1 MFVNEQAKHFLLKCL
16 PQKWRFTLE
25 NSKLDRRRF
34 MSLATA
40 SALAAPAILTA
51 TRVNAASIEAM
62 AGQLLVTGF
71 PGGSAGDKSTKALT
85 AHIAKGRAGGAL
97 FLRHNVKSGK
107 AVKQIAAQMIG
118 ASRQSLMA
126 IDQEGGK
133 VQRLGRKQGFT
144 AIPTAKW
151 VAGNKSVA
159 EAQALYAKAGRELRA
174 AGFNMNMAPSV
185 DIHDPKN
192 PVIGKYDRGF
202 STDVERISA
211 YAAAFVKGFSAAGV
225 ACSLKHFPG
234 HGSSRSDSHDGFV
247 DISKTW
253 SADEIVP
260 FKKLAS
266 TAPMIMSGHLFH
278 PEFSN
283 GKSPVTFSQKAITT
297 KLRSGLGYKGVILT
311 DDLDMGAIRKS
322 FQLREAIILS
332 LAAGNDLLLLSNSL
346 NYDEAL
352 PVKATRWISDAVKE
366 GRVSSAQIKAS
377 YSRVM
382 AMKKRYSA

>member
-1 MFVNEQAKHFLLKCL
+1 MENI
-16 PQKWRFTLE
+16 LE
-25 NSKLDRRRF
+25 NSKIDRRRF
-34 MSLATA
+34 VSLAAA
-40 SALAAPAILTA
+40 STLATPAILTA

-71 PGGSAGDKSTKALT
+71 PGNSAGDKSTKAL
-85 AHIAKGRAGGAL
+85 ASHIAKGRAGGAL

-107 AVKQIAAQMIG
+107 AIKQIARSMIG
-118 ASRQSLMA
+118 ASRQSLLA

-133 VQRLGRKQGFT
+133 VQRLGKKHGFT

-151 VAGNKSVA
+151 MAENKSVA
-159 EAQALYAKAGRELRA
+159 EAQKLYAKAGRELRA

-185 DIHDPKN
+185 DIHHPKN
-192 PVIGKYDRGF
+192 PVIGKYGRGF
-202 STDVERISA
+202 SSDVERISA
-211 YAAAFVKGFSAAGV
+211 YAAAFVKGFASAGV

-260 FKKLAS
+260 FKKLAAA
-266 TAPMIMSGHLFH
+266 APMIMGGHLFH

-297 KLRSGLGYKGVILT
+297 KLRRGLGYKGVILT

-366 GRVSSAQIKAS
+366 GRISTAQIKSSFA
-377 YSRVM
+377 RVS

>member
-1 MFVNEQAKHFLLKCL
+1 M
-16 PQKWRFTLE
+16 E
-25 NSKLDRRRF
+25 NSKLNRRRF
-34 MSLATA
+34 VSLAAA
-40 SALAAPAILTA
+40 STLAAPAILTA
-51 TRVNAASIEAM
+51 TRVDAAGIEKM

-71 PGGSAGDKSTKALT
+71 PGNSAGDKSTKAL
-85 AHIAKGRAGGAL
+85 ADHIAKGRSGGAL

-107 AVKQIAAQMIG
+107 DVKQIAGQMIG
-118 ASRQSLMA
+118 ASRQGLMA

-133 VQRLGRKQGFT
+133 VQRLGKKQGFT
-144 AIPTAKW
+144 SMPTAKW
-151 VAGNKSVA
+151 VASNKSVA
-159 EAQALYAKAGRELRA
+159 EARALYKIAGRELRA

-211 YAAAFVKGFSAAGV
+211 YAGAFVEGFAAAGV

-247 DISKTW
+247 DISNTW

-266 TAPMIMSGHLFH
+266 ISPMIMSGHLFH
-278 PEFSN
+278 PEFSD
-283 GKSPVTFSQKAITT
+283 GKSPVTFSSKALTT
-297 KLRSGLGYKGVILT
+297 KLRKGLGYNGVILT

-322 FQLREAIILS
+322 FQLRDAIILS
-332 LAAGNDLLLLSNSL
+332 LRAGNDLLLLSNSL

-352 PVKATRWISDAVKE
+352 PVKASRWITDAVKQ
-366 GRVSSAQIKAS
+366 GQLSSGQIKSA

>member
-1 MFVNEQAKHFLLKCL
+1 MS
-16 PQKWRFTLE
+16 
-25 NSKLDRRRF
+25 NSILNRRRF
-34 MSLATA
+34 VSLAAA
-40 SALAAPAILTA
+40 STLAAPAILTA
-51 TRVNAASIEAM
+51 TRVNAAGIEKM

-71 PGGSAGDKSTKALT
+71 PGGSVSDQSTKALVS
-85 AHIAKGRAGGAL
+85 HIANGRAGGAL
-97 FLRHNVKSGK
+97 FLRHNVKSGN
-107 AVKQIAAQMIG
+107 AVKQIASSMID
-118 ASRQSLMA
+118 ASPQGLLA

-133 VQRLGRKQGFT
+133 VQRLGKKHGFT

-151 VAGNKSVA
+151 MAENKSVA
-159 EAQALYAKAGRELRA
+159 EAQAFYTKAGRELRA

-211 YAAAFVKGFSAAGV
+211 YAGAFVKGFASAGV

-253 SADEIVP
+253 SADELVP
-260 FKKLAS
+260 FRKLANIS
-266 TAPMIMSGHLFH
+266 PMIMGGHLYH

-283 GKSPVTFSQKAITT
+283 GKSPVTFSQKALAN
-297 KLRSGLGYKGVILT
+297 KLRRGLGYNGIILT

-352 PVKATRWISDAVKE
+352 PVKATRWIVDAVKE
-366 GRVSSAQIKAS
+366 GRVTTAQIKSS
-377 YSRVM
+377 YARVM
-382 AMKKRYSA
+382 AVKKSYSA

>member
-1 MFVNEQAKHFLLKCL
+1 MD
-16 PQKWRFTLE
+16 
-25 NSKLDRRRF
+25 NSNLNRRRF
-34 MSLATA
+34 IGLAAA
-40 SALAAPAILTA
+40 STLAAPAILTA
-51 TRVNAASIEAM
+51 TRVDAASIEKM

-71 PGGSAGDKSTKALT
+71 PGGSAGAGSTKALA

-107 AVKQIAAQMIG
+107 AVKQMASMMIG
-118 ASRQSLMA
+118 ASRQSLLA

-133 VQRLGRKQGFT
+133 VQRLGKKHGFT
-144 AIPTAKW
+144 PIPTAKW
-151 VAGNKSVA
+151 VAGNKSLK
-159 EAQALYAKAGRELRA
+159 EAQALYTKAGRELRA

-192 PVIGKYDRGF
+192 PVIGKYGRGF
-202 STDVERISA
+202 SSDVERISA
-211 YAAAFVKGFSAAGV
+211 YAGAFVKGFASAGV

-253 SADEIVP
+253 SASEIVP
-260 FKKLAS
+260 FQKLAS
-266 TAPMIMSGHLFH
+266 AAPMIMGGHLFH

-283 GKSPVTFSQKAITT
+283 GKAPVTFSQKALTT
-297 KLRSGLGYKGVILT
+297 KLRRGLGYKGIILT

-346 NYDEAL
+346 NYDEDL
-352 PVKATRWISDAVKE
+352 PVKATRWISNAVKE
-366 GRVSSAQIKAS
+366 GRVSSSQIKAS
-377 YSRVM
+377 YARVM
-382 AMKKRYSA
+382 AVKKRFSA

>member
-1 MFVNEQAKHFLLKCL
+1 MDK
-16 PQKWRFTLE
+16 
-25 NSKLDRRRF
+25 SKLDRRRF
-34 MSLATA
+34 ISLAAAGT
-40 SALAAPAILTA
+40 LAAPAILTA
-51 TRVNAASIEAM
+51 TRVNAAEAGRM

-71 PGGSAGDKSTKALT
+71 PGNDVSDGSMKTLA
-85 AHIAKGRAGGAL
+85 AHVAKGRAGGAI
-97 FLRHNVKSGK
+97 FLRHNVKGGGK
-107 AVKQIAAQMIG
+107 AVRQMTRAFIN
-118 ASRQSLMA
+118 ASPQSLLA

-133 VQRLGRKQGFT
+133 VQRLGKKHGLT
-144 AIPTAKW
+144 PIPTAKW

-159 EAQALYAKAGRELRA
+159 EAKALYAKAGRELRS
-174 AGFNMNMAPSV
+174 AGFNLNMAPSV

-211 YAAAFVKGFSAAGV
+211 YAGAFVQGFAGAGV

-266 TAPMIMSGHLFH
+266 VAPLIMGGHLFH

-283 GKSPVTFSQKAITT
+283 GKSPVTFSQKALTK
-297 KLRSGLGYKGVILT
+297 KLRKGLGYQGVILT
-311 DDLDMGAIRKS
+311 DDLDMGAIRKN
-322 FQLREAIILS
+322 FQLKEAIILS

-346 NYDEAL
+346 NYDPDL
-352 PVKATRWISDAVKE
+352 PVKAGRWIVDAVKQ
-366 GRVSSAQIKAS
+366 GRVSSAQLKAS

-382 AMKKRYSA
+382 RVKKSFSG